1 MVRLRRYILS
11 LILLVSCL
19 DLLNGQVRFGVRG
32 GISTYDLGVTEAIQ
46 VRQGGSEFL
55 LNVQDAKYGYHA
67 GLVLQIKLASFV
79 IQPEL
84 LFNSNSVD
92 YRFGETTNPGSGNIF
107 TERYQNLD
115 IPLLLGLK
123 AGPMRLMAGPVGHY
137 FLKSTSE
144 LFEFESYDQKFSNL
158 TYGWQGGI
166 GVDLLNVMVDIR
178 YEGNFYTFGDHII
191 FSGQRYNL
199 ASSPARLLAS
209 LAVTIK

>member
-1 MVRLRRYILS
+1 MF
-11 LILLVSCL
+11 LIVVS
-19 DLLNGQVRFGVRG
+19 NTTKGQIRFGVKG
-32 GISTYDLGVTEAIQ
+32 GLSTYDLGVNEALKVTQ
-46 VRQGGSEFL
+46 NGSEFL
-55 LNVQDAKYGYHA
+55 LDVQDAKYGYHA

-79 IQPEL
+79 IQPEV

-92 YRFGETTNPGSGNIF
+92 YSFGQTSTGSSNIF

-115 IPLLLGLK
+115 IPLMIGLK

-144 LFEFESYDQKFSNL
+144 LFEFESYEQKFDDISF
-158 TYGWQGGI
+158 GWQGGI

-178 YEGNFYTFGDHII
+178 YEGNFLTFGDHMV
-191 FSGQRYNL
+191 FSGQRYSFS
-199 ASSPARLLAS
+199 SSPARLIAS

>member
-1 MVRLRRYILS
+1 MISARKYILTLSLVLIVLTTIQSQVRLGI
-11 LILLVSCL
+11 
-19 DLLNGQVRFGVRG
+19 RG
-32 GISTYDLGVTEAIQ
+32 GISTYDLGVSDALKIVQ
-46 VRQGGSEFL
+46 SGNEFL

-67 GLVLQIKLASFV
+67 GLVLQIKLAAFV

-92 YRFGETTNPGSGNIF
+92 YSFGESSSPSSGNIY
-107 TERYQNLD
+107 TERYQNVD

-144 LFEFESYDQKFSNL
+144 LFEFESYDQKFSSF

-166 GVDLLNVMVDIR
+166 GVDILNIMIDIR
-178 YEGNFYTFGDHII
+178 YEGNFWTFGDHIV
-191 FSGQRYNL
+191 FSGQRYNF
-199 ASSPARLLAS
+199 ASSPARLIAS

>member
-1 MVRLRRYILS
+1 MISLRSY
-11 LILLVSCL
+11 LLLTVLTVLCL
-19 DLLNGQVRFGVRG
+19 NLASGQIRFGVKG
-32 GISTYDLGVTEAIQ
+32 GISTYDLGVNDALTIT
-46 VRQGGSEFL
+46 QGGNDFL
-55 LNVQDAKYGYHA
+55 LDVQDAKYGYHA

-92 YRFGETTNPGSGNIF
+92 YSFDLAASPTAGSVY

-115 IPLLLGLK
+115 LPLMFGLK

-144 LFEFESYDQKFSNL
+144 LFQFESYQQKFSDL

-178 YEGNFYTFGDHII
+178 YEGNFTKFGDHII
-191 FSGQRYNL
+191 FSGQQYSFSN
-199 ASSPARLLAS
+199 APARLIAS

>member
-1 MVRLRRYILS
+1 MISLRSYFSVGL
-11 LILLVSCL
+11 LLLVGLS
-19 DLLNGQVRFGVRG
+19 QVSAQIRFGIRVG
-32 GISTYDLGVTEAIQ
+32 GSTYDLGVSDALKIT
-46 VRQGGSEFL
+46 QGGNEFL
-55 LNVQDAKYGYHA
+55 LDVQDAKYGYHA

-79 IQPEL
+79 IQPEV

-92 YRFGETTNPGSGNIF
+92 YSYGQVSNPSTSIF

-144 LFEFESYDQKFSNL
+144 LFEVESYDQKFKDL

-166 GVDLLNVMVDIR
+166 GVDLLNVMIDVR
-178 YEGNFYTFGDHII
+178 YEGNFSKFGDHITFYGQQYS
-191 FSGQRYNL
+191 FS
-199 ASSPARLLAS
+199 SKPARLIAS
-209 LAVTIK
+209 LALTIK